1 MKSKQECTWW
11 GLPGRALPP
20 GTCVACCPPWQRG
33 NKHITSLWL
42 IGIRWKNQWWPEEKT
57 VGSIPLANDGIPAEH
72 QGGRAFLGSRQ
83 LAEDDS
89 HHASLDHHAHDRLE
103 TKYAVWHR
111 VTEETDK
118 QLDPSRLRAK
128 TRSQCQDCV
137 AAFLK
142 VTPPSLPVFFTLA
155 RLKHFSQLPS
165 SPAAKLGNNKFRRNS
180 RASALSNGNWILSNF
195 YLFLFVCERCH
206 LKAHY
211 SDCLRTLLRCL
222 PPAVADCVLGLHTC
236 W

>member
-1 MKSKQECTWW
+1 MMTWREDSW
-11 GLPGRALPP
+11 FHPSGKRRHSCWTSRWTRVSWVSPACWRWFPPCKPGSSRPRS
-20 GTCVACCPPWQRG
+20 TG
-33 NKHITSLWL
+33 NKIC
-42 IGIRWKNQWWPEEKT
+42 G
-57 VGSIPLANDGIPAEH
+57 
-72 QGGRAFLGSRQ
+72 
-83 LAEDDS
+83 
-89 HHASLDHHAHDRLE
+89 
-103 TKYAVWHR
+103 

-222 PPAVADCVLGLHTC
+222 PPAVADCVLGLHT
-236 W
+236 WW